1 MIFGS
6 FAGDVSL
13 FALLGQFVPS
23 FWLHCLAS
31 LLLICVG
38 AIAIALI
45 RVSSVSTPETKRL
58 DVLAGTRTKGH
69 FDE

>member
-13 FALLGQFVPS
+13 FALLEQFVPS

-38 AIAIALI
+38 AIAMALI
-45 RVSSVSTPETKRL
+45 RMSSVNMRATKRF
-58 DVLAGTRTKGH
+58 DVVPSTRSKRH